1 MSIQE
6 QITDCLSFAM
16 TDEGQNQIDQQVG
29 WFLKGS
35 MYSFQT
41 SSCYESIVDFARY
54 RSEYLRYVSRS
65 SIICGLHAADF
76 YLEMLHVL
84 AFDAEAHFHRALQ
97 GSSELPI
104 FLLWMP
110 PINYCVSY

>member
-1 MSIQE
+1 MHSMSIQE

-16 TDEGQNQIDQQVG
+16 TDEGQSQIDQQVG

-54 RSEYLRYVSRS
+54 QSEYLR
-65 SIICGLHAADF
+65 
-76 YLEMLHVL
+76 
-84 AFDAEAHFHRALQ
+84 
-97 GSSELPI
+97 
-104 FLLWMP
+104 
-110 PINYCVSY
+110 